1 MQINLKLS
9 HKGLILVV
17 FLLSLELVFV
27 GTLAF
32 QLRQAEQE
40 AMKEN
45 HSKEIVGRTNHII
58 QLVYDAGK
66 AAADYD
72 SFKGDPDA
80 ARELHQIE
88 PQILSEMK
96 ALKAL
101 VRDEPQ
107 SFAIVERID
116 KSTGKILK
124 FFSYM
129 MGLVESGQEFEA
141 FALMQKARGQFGKLR
156 VELVN
161 DLRSLMKEQEKVIA
175 ESPAAQA
182 RSRQDVQKLLGAGLA
197 CNILLAIVVALVFVK
212 GITDRLD
219 MLVDNA
225 NRLARGQ
232 DLNAVMAGADEIAS
246 LDRVFHEMA
255 DALAVAARKERA
267 IIENARD
274 VICSIDF
281 EGRFVKVSPASR
293 QVLGFTPE
301 QLIGRRFIEMV
312 LPEDVKSTEQAVR
325 DLIAGSTDAALE
337 NRIVRQDGSV
347 AHILWSAHWS
357 ESERSLFCVAHDITE
372 RKKLERMK
380 QEFVAMISHDLRTP
394 LTSVRGFLSMLIKG
408 VYGTLNEVGEK
419 RSGAAERNVSRLI
432 ALINDLLDIEKL
444 ESGTLDITPELVDL
458 HDVMSRSL
466 DAVRVYAEQHN
477 VQLETIPSTF
487 ELYADGDRLVQ
498 VLVNLVSNAVKFSPP
513 GQTVTIEAVDLDDLV
528 EVRVIDRGRGVPASH
543 REIIFDRFRQVETAD
558 ATKKGGTGLGL
569 AICKA
574 IIEQHGGKIGVES
587 EEGKGSTFYFRIPK
601 SQPVASAPA
610 EAETVS

>member
-1 MQINLKLS
+1 LKLS

-17 FLLSLELVFV
+17 FLLALELVFV

-80 ARELHQIE
+80 ARELHEIE
-88 PQILSEMK
+88 PQILGEMA
-96 ALKAL
+96 ALKML
-101 VRDEPQ
+101 VRDEPR
-107 SFAIVERID
+107 SLAIVERID
-116 KSTGKILK
+116 KSTGKILR
-124 FFSYM
+124 FFSHM
-129 MGLVESGQEFEA
+129 MGLVESGQEIEA

-156 VELVN
+156 VDLVN

-175 ESPAAQA
+175 DSPAAQA
-182 RSRQDVQKLLGAGLA
+182 RARQDVQKLLVVGLA
-197 CNILLAIVVALVFVK
+197 CNIMVAIVVALVFVK
-212 GITDRLD
+212 GITGRLD
-219 MLVDNA
+219 MLVNNA

-232 DLNAVMAGADEIAS
+232 ELNPLMVGTDEIAR
-246 LDRVFHEMA
+246 LDHVFHEMA
-255 DALAVAARKERA
+255 LALAEAARKERA

-281 EGRFVKVSPASR
+281 EGRFSKVSPASH
-293 QVLGFTPE
+293 QVLGYPPE
-301 QLIGRRFIEMV
+301 QLIGRRFIEIV
-312 LPEDVKSTEQAVR
+312 LAEDVKATEQAVGSLISGTV
-325 DLIAGSTDAALE
+325 DLPVE
-337 NRIVRQDGSV
+337 NRVVRQDGSI
-347 AHILWSAHWS
+347 AHVLWSAHWS
-357 ESERSLFCVAHDITE
+357 ESEKSLFCVAHDITE

-394 LTSVRGFLSMLIKG
+394 LTSVKGFLSMLIRG

-419 RSGAAERNVSRLI
+419 RSNAAERNVSRLI

-444 ESGTLDITPELVDL
+444 ESGTLDISPQLVDL
-458 HDVMSRSL
+458 FDVVSRSL

-513 GQTVTIEAVDLDDLV
+513 GEKVTIEAVEVGDSV
-528 EVRVIDRGRGVPASH
+528 EVRVRDRGRGVPSSH
-543 REIIFDRFRQVETAD
+543 REIIFDRFAQVEAAD

-574 IIEQHGGKIGVES
+574 IIEQHGGKIGVDS

-601 SQPVASAPA
+601 AESVPVAVPQ
-610 EAETVS
+610 AETAS